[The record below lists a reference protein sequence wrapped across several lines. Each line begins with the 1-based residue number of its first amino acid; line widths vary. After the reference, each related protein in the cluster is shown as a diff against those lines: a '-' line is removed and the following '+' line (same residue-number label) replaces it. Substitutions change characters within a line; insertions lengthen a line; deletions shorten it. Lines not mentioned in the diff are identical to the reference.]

1 MYGSKERVYTDAER
15 LYSSPSGE
23 TQACEYACKTTT
35 TTKILYN
42 NPLDRRESVYTN
54 AKRLYNNPSDETIN
68 LTEAKRSPTHVKD
81 PVVHV
86 KSSRDSV
93 RKHQSNPAC
102 T

>member
-1 MYGSKERVYTDAER
+1 MQKDSTAVLRMRRKRVYTHAKR
-15 LYSSPSGE
+15 QQQQKSS
-23 TQACEYACKTTT
+23 TT
-35 TTKILYN
+35 ILWM
-42 NPLDRRESVYTN
+42 RRESVYTN
-54 AKRLYNNPSDETIN
+54 AKRLNNPSDDTIN
-68 LTEAKRSPTHVKD
+68 LIEAKRSPTHVKD